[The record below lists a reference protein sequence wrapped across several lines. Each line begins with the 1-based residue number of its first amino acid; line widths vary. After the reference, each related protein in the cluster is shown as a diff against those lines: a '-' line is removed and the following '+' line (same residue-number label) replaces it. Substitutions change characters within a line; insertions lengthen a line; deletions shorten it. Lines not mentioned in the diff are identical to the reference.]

1 MLPALI
7 CFVIV
12 LAAGFPFLQR
22 LQLQPGD
29 KVFPAFAVGS
39 FLAGISGFILSQLG
53 QFHTVGAYSILLA
66 LAMLGAITWRAAV
79 ADVAAL
85 GRWLCEALCARGNWG
100 IPFAVFVGVYL
111 LLLIL
116 VTDTPA
122 RSGDAMK
129 YHLAQLKDMVM
140 HGGDVYRPYLHYQ
153 FPQYFSLVFFPAYVM
168 AGGTAMKFASLIN
181 YLFVIVAM
189 VRIADRLGAKN
200 LRLIVLLFAMMP
212 QTINGASIVTND
224 WAVCLYGLTAFMVML
239 TLVDSRQMQFAPLA
253 YLCLGVAMG
262 TKYHFVLLVPW
273 LVVLHWHHCDGEP
286 RARIV
291 RIATGLTTMGLVG
304 FPFYLRN
311 FLRLGNPVWPLLQ
324 GLVPPPNPAM
334 AEIATTYV
342 DNMSGT
348 HSLAA
353 VISTL
358 LTIAKSPYMPV
369 TVWMLG
375 ITAVVATRTRLLI
388 GTGCLLFFGFWWV
401 IQPTYYWRF
410 AIYMLPFTMVALG
423 LYLDQLDARGDWRRR
438 AAHAVI
444 AVSVSYGF
452 AVGMYYIKDPMAWYT
467 TEGRANYHYA
477 TWYYDEFNWINTN
490 LPEDSKI
497 MLLVGAG
504 QSYYLDREYVRA
516 DPRMSA
522 AVDWDAVR
530 SLEELR
536 GVIRE
541 HEVDYIFFSPNGLRP
556 ARKHVHVRPLIESA
570 VDATWTETVWVRKD
584 IRLYTSRMLDGF
596 KTEDATLLRVLD
608 EPPPDA

>member
-1 MLPALI
+1 MLATLI

-12 LAAGFPFLQR
+12 LGAGFPFLQR
-22 LQLQPGD
+22 LELQPGD
-29 KVFPAFAVGS
+29 KVFPAFAIGS
-39 FLAGISGFILSQLG
+39 FLAGFSAFTLSQIG
-53 QFHTVGAYSILLA
+53 QFHTLGAFSILLA
-66 LAMLGAITWRAAV
+66 LGLLGSATWREAV

-85 GRWLCEALCARGNWG
+85 GRWVREALFAPGRWTVS
-100 IPFAVFVGVYL
+100 FAVFVGLYL

-153 FPQYFSLVFFPAYVM
+153 FPQYFSLTFFPAYVM
-168 AGGTAMKFASLIN
+168 AGGIALKFASLIN
-181 YLFVIVAM
+181 YLFVILAM
-189 VRIADRLGAKN
+189 VRLADRLGARN

-224 WAVCLYGLTAFMVML
+224 WAVCLYSLTGFMVML
-239 TLVDSRQMQFAPLA
+239 AIVDSRQMQFAPLA

-273 LVVLHWHHCDGEP
+273 LVVLHWHYCTGEA

-291 RIATGLTTMGLVG
+291 KVVMGLTVMGLVG
-304 FPFYLRN
+304 LPFYLRN

-324 GLVPPPNPAM
+324 GLVPPQSPAM
-334 AEIATTYV
+334 VEIATTYV

-348 HSLAA
+348 HSLAG

-369 TVWMLG
+369 TVWILS
-375 ITAVVATRTRLLI
+375 ITAVVATRTRLQI
-388 GTGCLLFFGFWWV
+388 GTGCLLFFGVWWV
-401 IQPTYYWRF
+401 IQPTFYWRF

-423 LYLDQLDARGDWRRR
+423 LYLDQLDTHRDWRRR
-438 AAHAVI
+438 AVHAVI
-444 AVSVSYGF
+444 AVSVAYGF
-452 AVGMYYIKDPMAWYT
+452 AVGVYYIKDPLAWYT
-467 TEGRANYHYA
+467 TEGRENYHYA

-490 LPEDSKI
+490 LPKDSKI

-522 AVDWDAVR
+522 LVDWEEVR
-530 SLEELR
+530 SLEALHEVVRNL
-536 GVIRE
+536 
-541 HEVDYIFFSPNGLRP
+541 EVDYIFFSPNGLRP
-556 ARKHVHVRPLIESA
+556 ARKHVHVRPLVESA
-570 VDATWTETVWVRKD
+570 VGAMWTETVWVRKD
-584 IRLYTSRMLDGF
+584 VRLYTGRMRGSF
-596 KTEDATLLRVLD
+596 KSEDMTLLKVRD
-608 EPPPDA
+608 EPAPDE